1 MIDNI
6 CKSEPSDSKT
16 KCENKSSS

>member
-6 CKSEPSDSKT
+6 CKSDPNKNVKSDH
-16 KCENKSSS
+16 

>member
-6 CKSEPSDSKT
+6 CKSDPNKNVKSD
-16 KCENKSSS
+16 N